1 MLKQGLQQKLSQK
14 LSYYQIQFI
23 KLLEIPTTELV
34 QRINK
39 ELESNP
45 ILESSENSE
54 DVKYKEQ
61 EQKQKDKELDNEYTP
76 NYKLQAKNRSKN
88 DKIYE
93 MPVINEISLIEHLEN
108 QIANKF
114 LTEQQKL
121 IVPYIIGNIDEN
133 GYLRR
138 GIESITDDIAFALNK
153 EITDEEV
160 EECLFIVQD
169 LDPVGIGARNLQE
182 CLSLQLHKKKQST
195 INELAINVIDKQFEI
210 FTKKN
215 YVKITKS
222 LKITNDELK
231 EVINHILK
239 LNPKPGIS
247 FDHGKNNRFSEVVT
261 PDFILE
267 ENEGQLYLS
276 LNRDNTPELNINSEY
291 IQSLKENIE
300 QEKDAIRKEA
310 SNYIKQK
317 TDSAKWFID
326 AIQER
331 QTTLLYTMQKI
342 IDFQKRF
349 FLTGDEAN
357 LVPMKLKDIAEITGF
372 DISTISRI
380 INSKFIQTSFGIF
393 RIKQFFSESLE
404 TTEGEEVSTK
414 EIKIA
419 LKEIIEAENKHK
431 PYTDDR
437 LAIELKNKGYKISR
451 RTIAK
456 YRDQLNIPV
465 ARMRKEI

>member
-1 MLKQGLQQKLSQK
+1 MLKQGLNQKLTQK

-45 ILESSENSE
+45 ILDAQDSSEEKN
-54 DVKYKEQ
+54 YKEQ
-61 EQKQKDKELDNEYTP
+61 EQKSKDKELDNEYTP

-93 MPVINEISLIEHLEN
+93 MPVVQELSLIEHLEN

-114 LTEQQKL
+114 TSEKQNL
-121 IVPYIIGNIDEN
+121 IIPYIIGNIDEN

-138 GIESITDDIAFALNK
+138 DLESITDDIAFSLNI
-153 EITDEEV
+153 EISDQEV
-160 EECLFIVQD
+160 EDSLAIVQD
-169 LDPVGIGARNLQE
+169 LEPIGIGARDLQE
-182 CLSLQLHKKKQST
+182 CLSIQLHKKPNSQT
-195 INELAINVIDKQFEI
+195 IILARKIIDKHFEI

-215 YVKITKS
+215 YTKISKS
-222 LKITNDELK
+222 LGVDTEYLK
-231 EVINHILK
+231 EIIAEILK
-239 LNPKPGIS
+239 LNPKPGIA
-247 FDHGKNNRFSEVVT
+247 FDHGKNNRFSEVIT
-261 PDFILE
+261 PDFILDE
-267 ENEGQLYLS
+267 SDGQLHLS
-276 LNRDNTPELNINSEY
+276 LNRANTPELNINFEY
-291 IQSLKENIE
+291 VESLKENIE
-300 QEKDAIRKEA
+300 HEKENIRKEA
-310 SNYIKQK
+310 TNYIKQK

-331 QTTLLYTMQKI
+331 QTTLLFTMQKI
-342 IDFQKRF
+342 INFQKRY

-380 INSKFIQTSFGIF
+380 INSKFIQTPFGIF
-393 RIKQFFSESLE
+393 RIKQFFSEGME
-404 TTEGEEVSTK
+404 NTDGEEISTK

-419 LKEIIEAENKHK
+419 LKEIVEKENKHK
-431 PYTDDR
+431 PLTDDK
-437 LAIELKNKGYKISR
+437 LAIELKTKGYKISR
-451 RTIAK
+451 RTVAK
-456 YRDQLNIPV
+456 YREQLNIPV
-465 ARMRKEI
+465 ARLRKEI